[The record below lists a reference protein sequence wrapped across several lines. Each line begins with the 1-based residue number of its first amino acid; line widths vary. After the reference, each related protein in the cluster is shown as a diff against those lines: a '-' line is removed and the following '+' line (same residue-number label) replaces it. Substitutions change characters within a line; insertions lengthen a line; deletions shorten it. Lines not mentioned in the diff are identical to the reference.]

1 MAKCHPFRNR
11 HLHKLAI
18 GALMLVPATTMAETY
33 NLPQFGRVEK
43 QVTETIDFYDLKGT
57 GEISSSS
64 SNNSFATVVF
74 TPANPGEAVQITFSR
89 IHLKGDGANYPVSLS
104 IFDGNYDEDV
114 TYPTTTNSVT
124 ATDFPDNGRLLK
136 RYYSAADKTLLEDS
150 NVTFTSSD
158 PDGSLSVCFLYKYA
172 AKCDG
177 WEAKVNSVTLTDQE
191 ILSATPDYSG
201 VNPQTYGGLKGLT
214 LGSLN
219 LMTSGILN
227 PFSATSISFDLD
239 DPEGI
244 LENITLLANGTPVDA
259 EPVIS
264 GNTYTYPLARTLVPG
279 DNLFTVKADTKAAA
293 PFYAS
298 ASLRFTDIATDAPST
313 PAIETTDPVAV
324 TVAAMVMMPADGSH
338 ITASVEE
345 GKSILFYDNG
355 GPSANYPEQ
364 TSGTVTFKPADG
376 SQGKVMLDFSAIDL
390 FNTNPAKNDQL
401 IVYDGTE
408 VNPDRI
414 LVTLLKQTKAL
425 VRSTSEDG
433 ALTVSFATTTGV
445 TKSGWEATASL
456 FTPQPMTLSGTD
468 VTAASTETLASGDTD
483 CPILKILV
491 KTANTEPALTLSGV
505 KLDFDGTEAQWAKAK
520 AYYTRNTSSFDPA
533 SAILVGETA
542 VNSASTEITAATPV
556 SLLEGDNYLWI
567 VADVN
572 PEAASGSR
580 VDATATSLILGD
592 ETVEVS
598 PASGSTGR
606 EIYNLVTLS
615 DSHPVKTV
623 YGSINVAHE
632 AYSTYYPGYDGVN
645 KNKYATFIPGH
656 EGHICQIDFSKLNL
670 YFYKSSYSSSMD
682 VTPKFEVYSGTEATG
697 EPIYVHTQDNNLK
710 SGGDPSAIGTIRS
723 TSPDG
728 ALTILFN
735 ATTSN
740 STTTSR
746 GSDYGIAAIVSEYQ
760 SKPMTLTSARGISS
774 GIEAVAISS
783 AVNVPAVG
791 LVVTTDGDS
800 SPLTLDNVTFGIKAD
815 ASVYTAVKLAAS
827 GKRASY
833 KDAEVIATGEITPE
847 GEVTFTP
854 AIPLAEG
861 ENHFWLLGDISPEA
875 APATI
880 IDAKINTLTINGEP
894 ATVDNADPEGEILTV
909 NTYDPILGDKEQVV
923 EVGQYPVL
931 INGVTAAYMTNEYTI
946 TARPAY
952 EGGKVT
958 ATFTEGAFNV
968 NTSNQYIT
976 VIGGAEPFGV
986 DYNTVY
992 PVSVTSAREDGQL
1005 IIEYHSMTIA
1015 KEEGW
1020 KCTLSCDN
1028 RKPFVMDG
1036 FQSVEGAT
1044 GKGTAGS
1051 EALLTAMK
1059 FSVTGDKDDITL
1071 TGFRYE
1077 IPQADEIFSELRL
1090 YATGEDGQF
1099 SRNNLV
1105 ATLSDMTSTSLVP
1118 AQPLVISAEGTY
1130 HYWLL
1135 GVVKDDAT
1143 NNAQT
1148 TISPVEM
1155 TYSAGET
1162 DGSVDLSGLETA
1174 TFKVVGGFHGS
1185 YNIGS
1190 SIDARYPDFASAI
1203 ADMAAGIDGP
1213 VTFTVEPGTYN
1224 ELVTLDHIP
1233 GVSETNTITFA
1244 GQTGDPGD
1252 VIIVSNN
1259 WVEPPYSD
1267 DKLDHYYGVVSLRGT
1282 SFVTLS
1288 GMTIRTTNVS
1298 FPSVIHIADGSS
1310 DITIESCVVSGP
1322 TSTTTYD
1329 NLALVNSYVGTA
1341 DNAPVNNRLSVI
1353 DSDLRGGY
1361 CAIRS
1366 GSGTIYQPECEG
1378 VTISGC
1384 SFDGQGY
1391 QAIYL
1396 YFSKDISI
1404 SDNSLRGTAGSSDK
1418 NYCQFVDLNISGPAT
1433 IQRNILEYSKT
1444 GTYGFYLRRLEGS
1457 DEAPIIIANNILDIN
1472 AGSQPGAG
1480 IQFYNS
1486 NSSPF
1491 SGFLLAHNTV
1501 RVSGSDIVMPL
1512 IINVKVG
1519 TTVDGVIANN
1529 ILQNTTRTYV
1539 IKEQYG
1545 PSGATYRNNAGY
1557 TSGPT
1562 YAYWGGSY
1570 DQEMNWNQW
1579 MLASGETDGVNARV
1593 TFDSTDETRPLW
1605 PTSFEFLK
1613 AGTPL
1618 PEVTTDFLG
1627 LTRDLSAPTIGAYES
1642 STSGIS
1648 QTEDAAR
1655 FDGDHTVTATDL
1667 LTVEADNADLRIYTL
1682 SGVMLMHTRV
1692 SGPTVIPVGDLP
1704 RGLCVMTLGDKAARL
1719 LLR

>member
-33 NLPQFGRVEK
+33 NMPQFGRVEK

-89 IHLKGDGANYPVSLS
+89 IHLKGDGKSYPVSLS

-114 TYPTTTNSVT
+114 TYPTTTSSVS

-136 RYYSAADKTLLEDS
+136 RYYSEADKTLLEDS

-219 LMTSGILN
+219 LTTSGILN

-244 LENITLLANGTPVDA
+244 LENITLLANGSPVDA

-298 ASLRFTDIATDAPST
+298 ASLRFTDIATNAPST
-313 PAIETTDPVAV
+313 PAIEATDPVAV
-324 TVAAMVMMPADGSH
+324 TVAAMVMMPSDGSH

-364 TSGTVTFKPADG
+364 TSGTVTFKPAEG

-468 VTAASTETLASGDTD
+468 VAAASSETLASGDTD
-483 CPILKILV
+483 CPILRILV
-491 KTANTEPALTLSGV
+491 KTANTEPPLTLSGV
-505 KLDFDGTEAQWAKAK
+505 KLDFDGTEAQWSKAK

-542 VNSASTEITAATPV
+542 VNSTSTEITAAAPV

-580 VDATATSLILGD
+580 VDATATALLLGG

-606 EIYNLVTLS
+606 EVYNLVTLS
-615 DSHPVKTV
+615 DSHPVKAV
-623 YGSINVAHE
+623 YGSINMAHE
-632 AYSTYYPGYDGVN
+632 PYSTYYPGYDGVN

-682 VTPKFEVYSGTEATG
+682 VTPKFEIYSGTEATG

-710 SGGDPSAIGTIRS
+710 SGDDPSAIGTIRS

-740 STTTSR
+740 STSTSK
-746 GSDYGIAAIVSEYQ
+746 GADYGIAAIVSEYQ

-774 GIEAVAISS
+774 GLEAVAISS

-946 TARPAY
+946 TAKPAAQ
-952 EGGKVT
+952 GGKVT

-976 VIGGAEPFGV
+976 VIGGAEAFGV

-1015 KEEGW
+1015 KPEGW
-1020 KCTLSCDN
+1020 KCTLSCDS
-1028 RKPFVMDG
+1028 RKPFTMDD
-1036 FQSVEGAT
+1036 FEVLPAT
-1044 GKGTAGS
+1044 TDCATRGS
-1051 EALLTAMK
+1051 EVLLSGVK
-1059 FSVTGDKDDITL
+1059 FEVTGDKDDISL
-1071 TGFRYE
+1071 SAFVFD
-1077 IPQADEIFSELRL
+1077 IPDAADIFSELRL
-1090 YATGEDGQF
+1090 YATGDGPEF
-1099 SRNNLV
+1099 LRDNLI
-1105 ATLSDMTSTSLVP
+1105 ATTDATTASLMP
-1118 AQPLVISAEGTY
+1118 TEPFLISAAGTY
-1130 HYWLL
+1130 HFWLQ
-1135 GVVKDDAT
+1135 GVVKADAAI
-1143 NNAQT
+1143 NAST
-1148 TISPVEM
+1148 TVSPVSLD
-1155 TYSAGET
+1155 YSVGET
-1162 DGSVDLSGLETA
+1162 AGSADLTSLESH
-1174 TFKVVGGFHGS
+1174 TFTVVEGFHGT
-1185 YNIGS
+1185 YRIGS
-1190 SIDARYPDFASAI
+1190 SIDARYPDFASALN
-1203 ADMAAGIDGP
+1203 AMAAGIEGP
-1213 VTFTVEPGTYN
+1213 VKFIVEPGTYN
-1224 ELVTLDHIP
+1224 ERVELDHIQ
-1233 GVSETNTITFA
+1233 GASSTNTITFE
-1244 GQTGDPGD
+1244 GETGDPGD
-1252 VIIVSNN
+1252 VILVSNQ
-1259 WVEPPYSD
+1259 WSEPPYSD
-1267 DKLDHYYGVVSLRGT
+1267 DKLEYYYGVATLRGT
-1282 SFVTLS
+1282 SNVTFRA
-1288 GMTIRTTNVS
+1288 MTIRTTNVQM
-1298 FPSVIHIADGSS
+1298 PSVIHIAGGSS
-1310 DITIESCVVSGP
+1310 DVTIESCVVSAP
-1322 TSTTTYD
+1322 TSNTTYN
-1329 NLALVNSYVGTA
+1329 NLTLVNSYVGPSATS
-1341 DNAPVNNRLSVI
+1341 VNNRLSVI
-1353 DSDLRGGY
+1353 DSDLVGGY
-1361 CAIRS
+1361 CGIKF
-1366 GSGTIYQPECEG
+1366 GSSTISQPESEG
-1378 VTISGC
+1378 ITVTGC
-1384 SFDGQGY
+1384 SFREQGY

-1396 YFSKDISI
+1396 YFAKDATIA
-1404 SDNSLRGTAGSSDK
+1404 DNSLRGTAATDGK
-1418 NYCQFVDLNISGPAT
+1418 NYCQMIDLDISGPAV
-1433 IQRNILEYSKT
+1433 IERNILEYSKT
-1444 GTYGFYLRRLEGS
+1444 GTYGLYLRRLAGS
-1457 DEAPIIIANNILDIN
+1457 DEAPILIANNILDIN
-1472 AGSQPGAG
+1472 VGSKPGAA
-1480 IQFYNS
+1480 IQLYNS
-1486 NSSPF
+1486 ASKPYT
-1491 SGFLLAHNTV
+1491 GFVMAHNTV
-1501 RVSGSDIVMPL
+1501 RTSGSDIVMPL
-1512 IINVKVG
+1512 IINVKTG
-1519 TTVDGVIANN
+1519 TTVDGIIANN
-1529 ILQNTTRTYV
+1529 IFQNTVATYV

-1545 PSGATYRNNAGY
+1545 PSGATYLNNAGY
-1557 TSGPT
+1557 TSDPT

-1570 DQEMNWNQW
+1570 DQKMTWNQW
-1579 MLASGETDGVNARV
+1579 AIASGETGGVNQPV
-1593 TFDSTDETRPLW
+1593 SFDSSDETRPLW
-1605 PTSFEFLK
+1605 PASFSALK

-1618 PEVTTDFLG
+1618 PQVTTDFLG
-1627 LTRDLSAPTIGAYES
+1627 IARDTEVPTIGAYEHF
-1642 STSGIS
+1642 TSGIES
-1648 QTEDAAR
+1648 TESDR
-1655 FDGDHTVTATDL
+1655 FQNEGNTLSASDM
-1667 LTVEADNADLRIYTL
+1667 LTVEADNEELRVYTL
-1682 SGVMLMHTRV
+1682 SGVMLMQTRV
-1692 SGPTVIPVGDLP
+1692 NGRVDIPVGHLP
-1704 RGLCVMTLGDKAARL
+1704 RGLFLMTVGSRASRL
-1719 LLR
+1719 LLH